1 MENLWKTNGF
11 KAFLVL
17 NLMNPIPN
25 LMSPVFGFAAI
36 RAGGEYLLM
45 DLDLLGGY
53 YCERGRMQANISLL
67 QRSSQIQDFRHQ

>member
-45 DLDLLGGY
+45 DLDLLGG
-53 YCERGRMQANISLL
+53 ILL
-67 QRSSQIQDFRHQ
+67 RTWPYAGKHITPPEI